1 MLRTRLHLLFL
12 MSGIGTAIFLG
23 IHMAVQ
29 HLNNVLAIG
38 DPDPTSWLSMI
49 GRATENG
56 WVVVY
61 IFLLAFGLYHGLYGL
76 RGIILE
82 LTTSVKT
89 ERMINWIFI
98 VAGIVIFGWAS
109 YVPIAMVGKF

>member
-12 MSGIGTAIFLG
+12 LSGIGTAIFLG

-29 HLNNVLAIG
+29 HLNNILATG

-56 WVVVY
+56 WVAVY

-82 LTTSVKT
+82 LTTSEKT
-89 ERMINWIFI
+89 ERVINWIFI
-98 VAGIVIFGWAS
+98 AGGIATFGWAS
-109 YVPIAMVGKF
+109 YVPIILLGK

>member
-1 MLRTRLHLLFL
+1 MMFRTRMHLLFL
-12 MSGIGTAIFLG
+12 ISGIGTGIFLG

-29 HLNNVLAIG
+29 HLNRVLATG
-38 DPDPTSWLSMI
+38 DSDPTSWISMI
-49 GRATENG
+49 GRATQSG

-82 LTTSVKT
+82 LTSSERT
-89 ERMINWIFI
+89 ERTLNWIFI
-98 VAGIVIFGWAS
+98 VGGLIVFGWAS
-109 YVPIAMVGKF
+109 YVPIALLGK

>member
-12 MSGIGTAIFLG
+12 LSGIGAAIFLG

-29 HLNNVLAIG
+29 HLNHILAAG
-38 DPDPTSWLSMI
+38 DPDPTSWISMI
-49 GRATENG
+49 GRATQNG
-56 WVVVY
+56 WVAVY

-82 LTTSVKT
+82 MTTGEKT
-89 ERMINWIFI
+89 EQAVTWIFI
-98 VAGIVIFGWAS
+98 IGGLAVFGWAS
-109 YVPIAMVGKF
+109 YVPIALLGK